1 MYTHCQCPITG
12 WCPFLSAMR
21 KLVWLCGLCVLVAAV
36 AFFADGLVSE
46 KVTHHRW
53 RVVALN
59 VITWHIHIVVSPE
72 T

>member
-1 MYTHCQCPITG
+1 
-12 WCPFLSAMR
+12 MR